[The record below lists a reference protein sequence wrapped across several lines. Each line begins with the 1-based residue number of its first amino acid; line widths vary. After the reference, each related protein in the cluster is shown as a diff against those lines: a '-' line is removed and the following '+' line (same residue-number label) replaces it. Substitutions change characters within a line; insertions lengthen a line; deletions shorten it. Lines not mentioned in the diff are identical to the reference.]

1 MFATLFFNVF
11 TVFLMMLPGFIL
23 IKKKII
29 PESVLRDLSQIIIKV
44 FYPALIFSSITRK
57 YTIQGI
63 LESWQLPF
71 AVFIFCLI
79 GYFVGLAYT
88 GFFKAQDVS
97 RKKSILLQ
105 FTINNYSFL
114 PLAII
119 AKIYDEQ
126 HMAAL
131 ILSTLGAELT
141 VWTLGLAILNS
152 QGGFNW
158 KNLKNMLSPPLLSIY
173 IAIII
178 LLAFNEF
185 GGITVAQLSEK
196 NLLFKYV
203 YDTVYQLGQAAI
215 PVSLF
220 MVGGRMGKI
229 KFKDLHSL
237 DIWGVTL
244 FRLVIVPLIGVLFF
258 KYFFGDHPFLNVML
272 IVAVMPSAMTSLV
285 LGELYNA
292 DKKLISGTILTSHLL
307 SLITIPLWLMFL
319 L

>member
-23 IKKKII
+23 IKKKLI
-29 PESVLRDLSQIIIKV
+29 PESALKALSQIIIKV

-63 LESWQLPF
+63 IDSWQLPF
-71 AVFIFCLI
+71 AVFVFCII
-79 GYFVGLAYT
+79 GYVAGLAYT
-88 GFFKAQDVS
+88 GFFKTQNVD

-141 VWTLGLAILNS
+141 VWTLGLAILNTE
-152 QGGFNW
+152 GGFKW
-158 KNLKNMLSPPLLSIY
+158 KNLKNMLSAPLVSIY
-173 IAIII
+173 VAVII
-178 LLAFNEF
+178 LVIFNWT
-185 GGITVAQLSEK
+185 GGITVDQLSEK
-196 NLLFKYV
+196 SLLFKYM

-220 MVGGRMGKI
+220 MVGGRMGMI

-244 FRLVIVPLIGVLFF
+244 FRLVIVPFVGILFF
-258 KYFFGDHPFLNVML
+258 KYFFGEHPFINVML

-285 LGELYNA
+285 LGELYDA

-307 SLITIPLWLMFL
+307 SLVTIPLWLMFL